1 MKILGIYVG
10 GTRQVRDF
18 VLGSFAAYGALWAVL
33 EPLTTFLPLA
43 PLESPCWYV
52 AFVLLS
58 VIGGACLAWRT
69 KRIEFRIPGSDSK
82 LEIRFG
88 DILEQEGVVVI
99 PVNEFFDG
107 KLGDHVSVESLH
119 GRFIKDVLGGVTQS
133 FYNLIAKDL
142 ANAEPTQTNV
152 QRPSGGQ
159 CIQYPIGTVASADV
173 NEKRYLLA
181 ALSHTNVHTLK
192 SNATVQDLWVCL
204 DGVWRGIRDYSN
216 GRPVSLPLIGSGLSG
231 VGLPAANLIDV
242 IAISFLKETK
252 EQKVADKVTLVL
264 PVRLAGELDLKKIE
278 RSWN

>member
-1 MKILGIYVG
+1 MKISGIYLG
-10 GTRQVRDF
+10 ATRQVRDF
-18 VLGSFAAYGALWAVL
+18 VLGSFATYGVLWAML

-43 PLESPCWYV
+43 PPEGPRWYA

-58 VIGGACLAWRT
+58 VIGGACLARRT
-69 KRIEFRIPGSDSK
+69 ERIEFRIPGSDSR

-88 DILEQEGVVVI
+88 DILEREGIVVI
-99 PVNEFFDG
+99 PANEFFDG
-107 KLGDHVSVESLH
+107 ELGDHVSVESLH

-133 FYNLIAKDL
+133 FYELIAKDL
-142 ANAEPTQTNV
+142 ANVEPTQTNV

-159 CIQYPIGTVASADV
+159 RVRYPIGTVARADV

-181 ALSHTNVHTLK
+181 ALAHTNVGTLK
-192 SNATVQDLWVCL
+192 ASATVQDLWICL

-231 VGLPAANLIDV
+231 VGLPEANLIEV

-252 EQKVADKVTLVL
+252 ERKVADKVTFDS
-264 PVRLAGELDLKKIE
+264 P
-278 RSWN
+278 